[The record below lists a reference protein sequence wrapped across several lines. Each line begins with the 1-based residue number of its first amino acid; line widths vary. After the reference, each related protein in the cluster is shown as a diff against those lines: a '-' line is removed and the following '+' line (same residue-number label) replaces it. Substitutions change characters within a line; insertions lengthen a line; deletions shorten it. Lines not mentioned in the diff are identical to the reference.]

1 MTEYGAIKELSI
13 EYPGEYQKQR
23 EAKNIAI
30 RAIKEVLEYRKLGT
44 LEELQEAKGKRVI
57 KIEKCK
63 CIKGFYIPKYEEGG
77 IPYEDYMMIRRGDI
91 FKYVEGCIGE
101 SDIRLYLEDGDDDD
115 YLDMT
120 RENFEEYFERIE

>member
-13 EYPGEYQKQR
+13 EYPGEYHKQR

-57 KIEKCK
+57 KIEKSK

-77 IPYEDYMMIRRGDI
+77 IPYDDYMMIPPRQTVE
-91 FKYVEGCIGE
+91 YVEG
-101 SDIRLYLEDGDDDD
+101 
-115 YLDMT
+115 
-120 RENFEEYFERIE
+120 

>member
-44 LEELQEAKGKRVI
+44 LEELQEAKGNALKDFIFRSMKKAAFHM
-57 KIEKCK
+57 KI
-63 CIKGFYIPKYEEGG
+63 
-77 IPYEDYMMIRRGDI
+77 
-91 FKYVEGCIGE
+91 
-101 SDIRLYLEDGDDDD
+101 
-115 YLDMT
+115 T
-120 RENFEEYFERIE
+120 

>member
-1 MTEYGAIKELSI
+1 LTEYGAIKELSI

-44 LEELQEAKGKRVI
+44 LEELQEANGKRVI

-77 IPYEDYMMIRRGDI
+77 IPYDDYMMIRRGDI
-91 FKYVEGCIGE
+91 FEYVEGCIGE
-101 SDIRLYLEDGDDDD
+101 SDIRLYLEDGDYDD

>member
-77 IPYEDYMMIRRGDI
+77 I
-91 FKYVEGCIGE
+91 
-101 SDIRLYLEDGDDDD
+101 
-115 YLDMT
+115 
-120 RENFEEYFERIE
+120 

>member
-63 CIKGFYIPKYEEGG
+63 SFIGIWNSTIKK
-77 IPYEDYMMIRRGDI
+77 
-91 FKYVEGCIGE
+91 
-101 SDIRLYLEDGDDDD
+101 SD
-115 YLDMT
+115 LD
-120 RENFEEYFERIE
+120 RYGWNANPWVWVIEFERCEKPGSEG